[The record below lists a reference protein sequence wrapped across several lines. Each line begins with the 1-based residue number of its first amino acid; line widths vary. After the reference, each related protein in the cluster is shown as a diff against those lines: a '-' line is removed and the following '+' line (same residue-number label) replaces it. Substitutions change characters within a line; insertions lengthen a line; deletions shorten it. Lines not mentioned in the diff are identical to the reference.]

1 MGPAPDQVHGAR
13 QRANGSG
20 LTARSI
26 VRMGKEGE
34 IRQKIFQMDLIEA
47 VIGLEP
53 NLFYGTGLAA
63 CILVVR
69 QRTLLIDRHVTH

>member
-1 MGPAPDQVHGAR
+1 
-13 QRANGSG
+13 
-20 LTARSI
+20 
-26 VRMGKEGE
+26 MGKEGE

-53 NLFYGTGLAA
+53 NLFYGSGLAA